1 MISLNVYLSTTG
13 GSKRDIM
20 KAFGQGASK
29 HGVEVCYV
37 EQHNYIKSDFI
48 HGVCIYKSE
57 GSQIHLIID
66 LDKR

>member
-1 MISLNVYLSTTG
+1 MISLNVYTSTTG

-37 EQHNYIKSDFI
+37 DQHNYNMQLFFI
-48 HGVCIYKSE
+48 
-57 GSQIHLIID
+57 
-66 LDKR
+66 